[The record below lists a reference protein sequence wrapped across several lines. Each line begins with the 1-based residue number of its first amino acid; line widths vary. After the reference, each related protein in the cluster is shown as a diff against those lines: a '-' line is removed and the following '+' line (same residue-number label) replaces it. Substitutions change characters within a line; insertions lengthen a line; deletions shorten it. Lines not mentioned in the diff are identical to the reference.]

1 MKIVVDCG
9 IYTWYNI
16 DQLEINVSAQLRNIS
31 MANNLTATLI
41 RTMPSQLEDRTMEN
55 EFTVEHL
62 RVWYCMTFDEYVE
75 ATGFNLAGDYA
86 SSKWSAFQRN
96 MAGEICNYSEFTIRN
111 LITFANLK
119 ISFYNK

>member
-55 EFTVEHL
+55 AFTVEYL
-62 RVWYCMTFDEYVE
+62 RVWYCMTYNEYIE
-75 ATGFNLAGDYA
+75 ATGFSKTGGYA
-86 SSKWSAFQRN
+86 SGKWHDFQNN
-96 MAGEICNYSEFTIRN
+96 MAKSLCNYDSNT
-111 LITFANLK
+111 LKSLTMFARLRLNFQK
-119 ISFYNK
+119 